1 MPIGLVLFALLFV
14 FVMLRR
20 GRRSSDDS
28 HEFPYEGLYSKDKSE
43 SLNLY
48 GRHTEN
54 HLYPDRGED
63 SPMHADHRSQAS

>member
-1 MPIGLVLFALLFV
+1 MQIGLVLFALLFV

-28 HEFPYEGLYSKDKSE
+28 HDFPYVGLYSKDKSD

-48 GRHTEN
+48 GRHREN
-54 HLYPDRGED
+54 HLYPDHGED
-63 SPMHADHRSQAS
+63 TPMHSDHRSKAS